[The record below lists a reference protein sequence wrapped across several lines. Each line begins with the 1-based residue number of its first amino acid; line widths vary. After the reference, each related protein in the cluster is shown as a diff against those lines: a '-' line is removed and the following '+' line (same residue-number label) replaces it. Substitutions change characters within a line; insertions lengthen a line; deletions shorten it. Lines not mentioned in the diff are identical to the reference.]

1 MINNYVVVLFTVR
14 MANNT
19 LLNNHYAKLC
29 DTLTDIDNLLPHFVE
44 EKVIT
49 INDLEAINTTIP
61 STKKLKVQ
69 KLMTHISGPLTA
81 GNTEVFYTML
91 RIMEDYG
98 HQATQQLA
106 DQIRRSLPIASDH
119 NEFTN
124 YCK

>member
-1 MINNYVVVLFTVR
+1 
-14 MANNT
+14 MANELKVFT
-19 LLNNHYAKLC
+19 NHYAKLC

-44 EKVIT
+44 KEVIT
-49 INDLEAINTTIP
+49 TNDLEEINTTIP
-61 STKKLKVQ
+61 STKKHKVQ

-106 DQIRRSLPIASDH
+106 DQIRRSLPRNTD
-119 NEFTN
+119 
-124 YCK
+124 YCE